1 MSDQKERDKGAA
13 AGKGL
18 SSVEKAAAKLG
29 EGSGTFTLR
38 PPVEDVSL
46 APASARTELPSA
58 DATVVQEIVGSK
70 AGPPV
75 GGTTKAP
82 EPSLK
87 TDASSAGSGRKS
99 KHVKID
105 LDRMQLQGM
114 VTPTSERSLIAEEFR
129 LVKRPLLLKAFDT
142 ESDTDKSNKLV
153 MVASS
158 RSGEGKTFCAISLAM
173 SIASERD
180 LTVLLIDADVVK
192 PDIPKSLG
200 FKADL
205 GLVDLIQDE
214 KLELS
219 DVMLR
224 TQLDN
229 LSILPAG
236 KPHHLATE
244 LLASDRMGRI
254 VKDIVERYPDRI
266 IVLDSPPV
274 LLSSIAGV
282 LALHVGQILYIVEA
296 DKTTETALDN
306 ALPLVSSCKNINLLL
321 NKSHAIGESDRFGY
335 YSYYA

>member
-1 MSDQKERDKGAA
+1 MSDQKERDKTTSAA
-13 AGKGL
+13 KGL

-29 EGSGTFTLR
+29 EGTTFALK

-46 APASARTELPSA
+46 APASTRTELPSA
-58 DATVVQEIVGSK
+58 DATVVREAIESK
-70 AGPPV
+70 SAPP
-75 GGTTKAP
+75 A
-82 EPSLK
+82 K
-87 TDASSAGSGRKS
+87 TGAGSDSSGRTS

-105 LDRMQLQGM
+105 LDRLQLQGM
-114 VTPTSERSLIAEEFR
+114 VTPFAERSLIAEEFR

-142 ESDTDKSNKLV
+142 EAATGKSAKLI

-158 RSGEGKTFCAISLAM
+158 RPGEGKTFCAISLAM

-180 LTVLLIDADVVK
+180 LTVLLIDADVAK
-192 PDIPKSLG
+192 PDVPKSLG
-200 FKADL
+200 FKADR

-214 KLELS
+214 SLELS

-236 KPHHLATE
+236 RPHHLATE
-244 LLASDRMGRI
+244 LLASERMGRI
-254 VKDIVERYPDRI
+254 VKDIVERYPERI

-282 LALHVGQILYIVEA
+282 LALHVGQILYVVEA

-321 NKSHAIGESDRFGY
+321 NKSHAVGESDRFGY

>member
-29 EGSGTFTLR
+29 EGSGAFTLR

-70 AGPPV
+70 NEPPV
-75 GGTTKAP
+75 GGTAKAP
-82 EPSLK
+82 QGSQN
-87 TDASSAGSGRKS
+87 TDAGSGRKS

-129 LVKRPLLLKAFDT
+129 LVKRPLLLKAFDAEADADNT
-142 ESDTDKSNKLV
+142 GKLI

-158 RSGEGKTFCAISLAM
+158 RPGEGKTFCAISLAM

-180 LTVLLIDADVVK
+180 LTVLLIDADVAK
-192 PDIPKSLG
+192 PDVPKSLG

-282 LALHVGQILYIVEA
+282 LALHVGQILYVVEA

-321 NKSHAIGESDRFGY
+321 NKSHAIGETDRFGY

>member
-29 EGSGTFTLR
+29 EGGAAFTLR

-46 APASARTELPSA
+46 APASVRTELPSA
-58 DATVVQEIVGSK
+58 DATVVRETVGSK

-75 GGTTKAP
+75 AGAAKTAQ
-82 EPSLK
+82 PSPR
-87 TDASSAGSGRKS
+87 TNAGSGRKS

-142 ESDTDKSNKLV
+142 EDASGNSGKLI
-153 MVASS
+153 MVSSS
-158 RSGEGKTFCAISLAM
+158 RPGEGKTFCAISLAM

-180 LTVLLIDADVVK
+180 LTVLLIDADVAK

-200 FKADL
+200 FKADR

-214 KLELS
+214 DLELS

-236 KPHHLATE
+236 RPHHLATE
-244 LLASDRMGRI
+244 LLASERMGRI
-254 VKDIVERYPDRI
+254 VKDIVERYPERI

-282 LALHVGQILYIVEA
+282 LALHVGQILYVVEA

-306 ALPLVSSCKNINLLL
+306 ALPLVSSCKNINLIL
-321 NKSHAIGESDRFGY
+321 NKSHSIGESDRFGY

>member
-1 MSDQKERDKGAA
+1 LSDQKERDKSATT
-13 AGKGL
+13 GKGL

-29 EGSGTFTLR
+29 DGAAFTLK

-46 APASARTELPSA
+46 APSSTRTELPSA
-58 DATVVQEIVGSK
+58 EATLVREAAQ
-70 AGPPV
+70 APV
-75 GGTTKAP
+75 KAP
-82 EPSLK
+82 AAKPD
-87 TDASSAGSGRKS
+87 TNHTNDPGRKS

-114 VTPTSERSLIAEEFR
+114 VTPFAERSLIAEEFR

-142 ESDTDKSNKLV
+142 ESESDSPAKLI

-158 RSGEGKTFCAISLAM
+158 RPGEGKTFCAISLAM

-180 LTVLLIDADVVK
+180 LTVLLIDADVAK
-192 PDIPKSLG
+192 PDVPRSLG
-200 FKADL
+200 FKADR

-214 KLELS
+214 TLELS

-236 KPHHLATE
+236 RPHHLATE
-244 LLASDRMGRI
+244 LLASERMGRI
-254 VKDIVERYPDRI
+254 VEDIVARYPERI

>member
-1 MSDQKERDKGAA
+1 MSDQKERDKSTA

-18 SSVEKAAAKLG
+18 SSVEKAAAKLAD
-29 EGSGTFTLR
+29 GTTSFTLR

-46 APASARTELPSA
+46 APATPRTELPSA
-58 DATVVQEIVGSK
+58 DATTVAEVVVSEAASAAK
-70 AGPPV
+70 TPAP
-75 GGTTKAP
+75 TK
-82 EPSLK
+82 
-87 TDASSAGSGRKS
+87 DGSGASGRTS

-105 LDRMQLQGM
+105 LDRLQLQGM
-114 VTPTSERSLIAEEFR
+114 VTPFSERSLIAEEFR
-129 LVKRPLLLKAFDT
+129 LVKRPLLLKALD
-142 ESDTDKSNKLV
+142 SRSHADNSAKLI

-158 RSGEGKTFCAISLAM
+158 RPGEGKTFCAISLAM

-180 LTVLLIDADVVK
+180 LTVLLIDADVAK

-200 FKADL
+200 FKADR
-205 GLVDLIQDE
+205 GLIDLIQDE
-214 KLELS
+214 NLELS

-236 KPHHLATE
+236 RPHHLATE

-254 VKDIVERYPDRI
+254 VKDISERYPERI
-266 IVLDSPPV
+266 IILDSPPV
-274 LLSSIAGV
+274 LMSSIAGV
-282 LALHVGQILYIVEA
+282 LALHVGQILYVVEA

-306 ALPLVSSCKNINLLL
+306 ALPLISSCKNINLLL
-321 NKSHAIGESDRFGY
+321 NKSHAIGDSDRFGY

>member
-1 MSDQKERDKGAA
+1 MSDQKERDKGAS

-29 EGSGTFTLR
+29 EGASSFTLR

-46 APASARTELPSA
+46 APASTRTELPSA
-58 DATVVQEIVGSK
+58 DATTVHEIVGSEVESAAK
-70 AGPPV
+70 TPAPAPR
-75 GGTTKAP
+75 TKDAP
-82 EPSLK
+82 G
-87 TDASSAGSGRKS
+87 ASGRTS

-105 LDRMQLQGM
+105 LDRLQAQGM
-114 VTPTSERSLIAEEFR
+114 VTPFSERSLIAEEFR
-129 LVKRPLLLKAFDT
+129 LVKRPLLLKALDSQ
-142 ESDTDKSNKLV
+142 SDAGNSAKLI

-158 RSGEGKTFCAISLAM
+158 RPGEGKTFCAISLAM

-180 LTVLLIDADVVK
+180 LTVLLIDADVAK

-200 FKADL
+200 FKADR
-205 GLVDLIQDE
+205 GLIDLIQDE
-214 KLELS
+214 SMELS

-236 KPHHLATE
+236 RPHHLATE

-254 VKDIVERYPDRI
+254 VKDIAERYPERI
-266 IVLDSPPV
+266 IILDSPPV

-282 LALHVGQILYIVEA
+282 LALHVGQILYVVEA

>member
-1 MSDQKERDKGAA
+1 MSDQKEDKGAS
-13 AGKGL
+13 AGTGL

-29 EGSGTFTLR
+29 EGTATFTLR

-46 APASARTELPSA
+46 APPSTRTELPSA
-58 DATVVQEIVGSK
+58 DATMIDGPADSAAEPK
-70 AGPPV
+70 A
-75 GGTTKAP
+75 
-82 EPSLK
+82 
-87 TDASSAGSGRKS
+87 DSAKNSAAGNSGASGRQS

-105 LDRMQLQGM
+105 LDRLQVQGM
-114 VTPTSERSLIAEEFR
+114 VTPFSERLLIAEEFR
-129 LVKRPLLLKAFDT
+129 LVKRPLLLKALDS
-142 ESDTDKSNKLV
+142 EPGANKSSKLI

-158 RSGEGKTFCAISLAM
+158 RPGEGKTFCAISLAM

-180 LTVLLIDADVVK
+180 LTVLLIDADMAK

-200 FKADL
+200 FKAER

-214 KLELS
+214 SLELS

-236 KPHHLATE
+236 RPHHLATE
-244 LLASDRMGRI
+244 LLASERMGRI

-266 IVLDSPPV
+266 IILDSPPV

-282 LALHVGQILYIVEA
+282 LALHVGQILYVVEA

-321 NKSHAIGESDRFGY
+321 NKSHAVGESDRFGY

>member
-1 MSDQKERDKGAA
+1 MSDQKERDKAAA

-29 EGSGTFTLR
+29 EGAAFTLR

-46 APASARTELPSA
+46 APASTRTELPSA
-58 DATVVQEIVGSK
+58 SATVVQEIAGSNAQPP
-70 AGPPV
+70 AGS
-75 GGTTKAP
+75 AA
-82 EPSLK
+82 K
-87 TDASSAGSGRKS
+87 TQKSDAGSGRTS

-142 ESDTDKSNKLV
+142 EADTDKHSKLI
-153 MVASS
+153 MVSSS
-158 RSGEGKTFCAISLAM
+158 RPGEGKTFCAISLAM

-180 LTVLLIDADVVK
+180 LTVLLIDADVAK

-200 FKADL
+200 FKAER

-214 KLELS
+214 SLELS

-254 VKDIVERYPDRI
+254 VKDISERYPDRI
-266 IVLDSPPV
+266 IILDSPPV

-282 LALHVGQILYIVEA
+282 LALHVGQILYVVEA

>member
-1 MSDQKERDKGAA
+1 MTT
-13 AGKGL
+13 GKGL

-29 EGSGTFTLR
+29 DGAAFTLK

-46 APASARTELPSA
+46 APSSTRTELPSA
-58 DATVVQEIVGSK
+58 DATLVGEAAQTPGKSPAAK
-70 AGPPV
+70 PDTNHTHDP
-75 GGTTKAP
+75 
-82 EPSLK
+82 
-87 TDASSAGSGRKS
+87 GRTS

-114 VTPTSERSLIAEEFR
+114 VTPFAERSLIAEEFR

-142 ESDTDKSNKLV
+142 ESESDSPAKLI

-158 RSGEGKTFCAISLAM
+158 RPGEGKTFCAISLAM

-180 LTVLLIDADVVK
+180 LTVLLIDADVAK
-192 PDIPKSLG
+192 PDVPRSLG
-200 FKADL
+200 FKADR

-214 KLELS
+214 TLELS

-236 KPHHLATE
+236 RPHHLATE
-244 LLASDRMGRI
+244 LLASERMGRI
-254 VKDIVERYPDRI
+254 VEDIVARYPERI
-266 IVLDSPPV
+266 IILDSPPV

-282 LALHVGQILYIVEA
+282 LALHVGQILYVVEA

>member
-1 MSDQKERDKGAA
+1 MSDQKERDKGAS

-29 EGSGTFTLR
+29 EGGAAFTLR

-58 DATVVQEIVGSK
+58 DATVVREIAGSK
-70 AGPPV
+70 AEPPA
-75 GGTTKAP
+75 GGAAKTS
-82 EPSLK
+82 EPSPK
-87 TDASSAGSGRKS
+87 TDTGSGRTS

-142 ESDTDKSNKLV
+142 ESETGNSGKLI
-153 MVASS
+153 MVSSS
-158 RSGEGKTFCAISLAM
+158 RPGEGKTFCAISLAM

-180 LTVLLIDADVVK
+180 LTVLLIDADVAK

-200 FKADL
+200 FKADR

-214 KLELS
+214 SLELS

-236 KPHHLATE
+236 RPHHLATE
-244 LLASDRMGRI
+244 LLASERMGRI
-254 VKDIVERYPDRI
+254 VKDIVERYPERI

-306 ALPLVSSCKNINLLL
+306 ALPLVSACKNINLLL

>member
-1 MSDQKERDKGAA
+1 MSDQKERDKAAA

-29 EGSGTFTLR
+29 EGAAFTLR
-38 PPVEDVSL
+38 PAVEDVSL
-46 APASARTELPSA
+46 APASTRTELPSA
-58 DATVVQEIVGSK
+58 SATVVQEIAGSNAQQP
-70 AGPPV
+70 AG
-75 GGTTKAP
+75 GAA
-82 EPSLK
+82 K
-87 TDASSAGSGRKS
+87 TQKSDAGSGRTS

-142 ESDTDKSNKLV
+142 ESDTDKLSKLI
-153 MVASS
+153 MVSSS
-158 RSGEGKTFCAISLAM
+158 RPGEGKTFCAISLAM

-180 LTVLLIDADVVK
+180 LTVLLIDADVAK

-200 FKADL
+200 FKAER

-214 KLELS
+214 SLELS

-254 VKDIVERYPDRI
+254 VKDISERYPDRI
-266 IVLDSPPV
+266 IILDSPPV

-282 LALHVGQILYIVEA
+282 LALHVGQILYVVEA